1 MAAILIILLVIGV
14 VGKQPHKYYL
24 HVLIAA
30 GVWLVLMTGAVWVG
44 YTLAEGALGILGML
58 ATAIAYAV
66 PAVIIAYG

>member
-1 MAAILIILLVIGV
+1 
-14 VGKQPHKYYL
+14 
-24 HVLIAA
+24 AA

-66 PAVIIAYG
+66 PAVIIAYGYQKRPLYRLIPGRRSYESE